1 MTDIPEVVL
10 QTDELLAEA
19 RRLESMV
26 DFGPD
31 HFRPALEVL
40 IKALNEEAGL
50 NAVGRFTHYQ
60 RILNSLRNR
69 LRMQAW
75 LERHP
80 EILDEEIHSPVVIV
94 GLART
99 GTTLLH
105 RILAN
110 DDRFHAPLW
119 YEVRNPAPYMDWNAA
134 GVDQR
139 LEEAK
144 SEIDTLLA
152 VNPEF
157 AAIHPMD
164 PLGAD
169 EEILLLEHSF
179 YSYVPNAFANVPS
192 YTKHV
197 QTHDNLP
204 AYRYLK
210 QQLQLLQWQ
219 KKQRGE
225 SAERWLLK
233 TPHHLHFMNQL
244 LRVFPDAQIVATHR
258 DPTLSIP
265 SITSMNY
272 NLRITGADAP
282 NKLEVAREWSELF
295 ADGVRH
301 TMAVRQNVEQ
311 QFFDVWF
318 EDTIARPFDVIA
330 KMYEFLEMPF
340 TPIVRA
346 AMEKHTEANK
356 REDRP
361 THEYTLEEYG
371 YTAAGIASQFEEY
384 CARFINARN

>member
-10 QTDELLAEA
+10 QTDQLLAEA
-19 RRLESMV
+19 RRLENMD
-26 DFGPD
+26 DFGSD
-31 HFRPALEVL
+31 HFRPAFEVL

-75 LERHP
+75 LERYP

-110 DDRFHAPLW
+110 DTRFHAPLW
-119 YEVRNPAPYMDWNAA
+119 YEVRNPAPYMDWNVE
-134 GVDQR
+134 GPDQR
-139 LEEAK
+139 FEEAK
-144 SEIDTLLA
+144 SEIDALLA

-179 YSYVPNAFANVPS
+179 YSYVPNAFANIPS
-192 YTKHV
+192 YTEYV
-197 QTHDNLP
+197 QKHDNLP
-204 AYRYLK
+204 AYRHLK
-210 QQLQLLQWQ
+210 QQLQFLQWQ
-219 KKQRGE
+219 KKRRGE
-225 SAERWLLK
+225 HAERWLLK
-233 TPHHLHFMNQL
+233 TPHHLHFMDL
-244 LRVFPDAQIVATHR
+244 LLQVFPDAQIIATHR
-258 DPTLSIP
+258 DPILSIP

-272 NLRITGADAP
+272 NLRITGTDAP
-282 NKLEVAREWSELF
+282 DKAEVAAEWSELF
-295 ADGVRH
+295 ANGVRH
-301 TMAVRQNVEQ
+301 TMAVRQNAEK

-318 EDTIARPFDVIA
+318 DDTVARPFEVIEN
-330 KMYEFLEMPF
+330 MYSFLSMPF
-340 TPIVRA
+340 TSMARA
-346 AMEKHTEANK
+346 AMEKHIEANK

-361 THEYTLEEYG
+361 AHEYTLEEYG
-371 YTAAGIASQFEEY
+371 YTEAGIANQFKEY
-384 CARFINARN
+384 CARFINGRN